1 MTSKGTTIISTGYFT
16 SGNEPHE
23 IVNATH
29 NTFTKKLD
37 MQFKYIF
44 SFFLEMLHFQFRRA
58 QSLIKYP
65 VYINNIKELIIII
78 QSAQKCGSKFFN
90 WSRKMTLFYRDL
102 FYA

>member
-1 MTSKGTTIISTGYFT
+1 MNQASITLLQPRKVGTTIISTGYFT

-37 MQFKYIF
+37 MKFKYIF

-65 VYINNIKELIIII
+65 VYRVI
-78 QSAQKCGSKFFN
+78 QN
-90 WSRKMTLFYRDL
+90 ERTTY
-102 FYA
+102 